1 MTLIIPPPLES
12 EMPKSNAIVRF
23 PFAERSETFTLG
35 KVDEYQEAI
44 KKVRC
49 MITMAIGCLK
59 ELSSQAV
66 EKYNAPG
73 MRFLIGEIL
82 SCLGQAK
89 VATGIR
95 PDQLK
100 FNVLK

>member
-1 MTLIIPPPLES
+1 MVNEP
-12 EMPKSNAIVRF
+12 NA
-23 PFAERSETFTLG
+23 ARSESFRLG
-35 KVDEYQEAI
+35 PVDEYGDVI
-44 KKVRC
+44 RNVRS

-66 EKYNAPG
+66 AKYKAPG

-89 VATGIR
+89 VATGVDPR
-95 PDQLK
+95 KL
-100 FNVLK
+100 NVTLL